1 MCKEMMLR
9 SEIARTLG
17 LNRHTVRKYIER
29 AHIEGYPEGTQ
40 RPKYDLYEVAGL
52 FGYSRDDV
60 QQMLK
65 EAQ

>member
-9 SEIARTLG
+9 SDIARLLG
-17 LNRHTVRKYIER
+17 LDRRTVGKYIER
-29 AHIEGYPEGTQ
+29 ADIEGYPEGTQ